1 MPVKFPNLHISKS
14 KRCFNVKSSAIYI
27 HMKTN
32 ILADFQICISIPL
45 MSMSF
50 GKYFFKAKLPFS
62 ASSTESKNRLK
73 SLPRINIL
81 FSKHSKIQ
89 DLKYYNIEKQ
99 MVWKSRSKCTNI
111 SHIKTQ
117 FLAES
122 SLSLWTLHL
131 YDNLCNV
138 LRFCK
143 KKYTVSSQ
151 LKYHVLFSWK
161 R

>member
-1 MPVKFPNLHISKS
+1 
-14 KRCFNVKSSAIYI
+14 
-27 HMKTN
+27 
-32 ILADFQICISIPL
+32 

-50 GKYFFKAKLPFS
+50 ETEYFFKAKLPFS

-73 SLPRINIL
+73 SPPRINIL

-122 SLSLWTLHL
+122 SLSL
-131 YDNLCNV
+131 
-138 LRFCK
+138 
-143 KKYTVSSQ
+143 
-151 LKYHVLFSWK
+151 
-161 R
+161 